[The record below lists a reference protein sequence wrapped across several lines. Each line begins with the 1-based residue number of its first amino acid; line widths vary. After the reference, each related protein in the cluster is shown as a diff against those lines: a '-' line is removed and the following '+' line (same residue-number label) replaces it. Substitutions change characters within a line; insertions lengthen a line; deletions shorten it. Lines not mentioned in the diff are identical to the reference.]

1 MRKNKKLRKNKKPK
15 IAKHLDRDEKI
26 EIVLNSMRFDGLSL
40 RKSCIVA
47 NLDVSTFMLWVSQ
60 DRELSEQYAKARE
73 SMLDKIA
80 DETMEIANE
89 RPESVVHANGGGGI
103 DSAFVAWQRL
113 RIDTRKWHLSKLA
126 PKKYGDKLEVSGDA
140 ANPLSIK
147 IEKIQR
153 VIVDGNTKD

>member
-1 MRKNKKLRKNKKPK
+1 MAKNKKTK
-15 IAKHLDRDEKI
+15 IAKHLDRDERIK
-26 EIVLNSMRFDGLSL
+26 IVLIAMHDGLSL
-40 RKSCIVA
+40 RKACIQA
-47 NLDVSTFMLWVSQ
+47 DIGVSTFLDWVNE
-60 DRELSEQYAKARE
+60 DKALSEQYAKARE
-73 SMLDKIA
+73 AMLDKIA

-126 PKKYGDKLEVSGDA
+126 PKKYGDKVELSGDS
-140 ANPLSIK
+140 ANPIVM
-147 IEKIQR
+147 KIQR